1 MEQFAEDFG
10 MAGSSTIPGL
20 LDFERTYEDVKDKRL
35 YATNVRLSGIERTK
49 PELIERELQPLKDAR
64 SLDEIKDVLL
74 EIHDNLMA
82 LDIFD
87 AVEIIVGDSDMV
99 RPSWASPAFRPSLV
113 CNCIRK
119 GECSITSICVIHD
132 LHTWGLHT
140 G

>member
-1 MEQFAEDFG
+1 LGQTAEDFR
-10 MAGSSTIPGL
+10 MAGSSPMPSL
-20 LDFERTYEDVKDKRL
+20 LEFERTYEEVKDKRL

-74 EIHDNLMA
+74 EVHENLMA

-99 RPSWASPAFRPSLV
+99 RPLMASPTFRSLLV
-113 CNCIRK
+113 CNCICE
-119 GECSITSICVIHD
+119 GEKSVTIAFVIYGT
-132 LHTWGLHT
+132 HT
-140 G
+140 